1 MSSTTAGAQFGFAL
15 LGLIVVTNIA
25 KYPFLRVG
33 TRFTAVTG
41 MSLLEGFQQRN
52 PMYLRL
58 YLLVTL
64 ATGTVTIAAVSFIA
78 GVLLRNVPLL
88 SGFNPYGLSMAV
100 LVVSGVILML
110 GRYRAL
116 DRLSKLLVAMLTLL
130 TALAAA
136 TLLIRGPVGD
146 VTSSWLAADP
156 SPWTLANLG
165 FLIPLM
171 GWMPGPVEMCVW
183 PSLWMFSHAK
193 DTQHTASLAEAE
205 GDFNIGYGISLLTAF
220 LFVTLGAYTMYGSGE
235 GMLSGS
241 TLSFA
246 QKLIR
251 LYTEAMGGWAAWVII
266 PAAFAAAETLGR
278 RQATAFAN
286 RRKTIR
292 RPLDQRLPQHRHP
305 DGRARPGGG
314 LGVNT
319 NRRDAGGVLGLRA
332 EGVGQPR
339 EHDGG
344 HARVLAALRELCAG
358 RRLSRALQA
367 SDEDDSRRLAR
378 ELDARVHVGLPRL
391 ELLRLVVEGVAAA
404 VEVRGAAGHAVAR
417 DDKDGAAR
425 AELGDE
431 ARGRARHREDD
442 DARALIH
449 RRRRTAPP
457 LPRSDPHTL
466 TLSLTPTT
474 LCAGPSAGLKPSL
487 SPRIASRLN
496 LSEPYPLPPPLP
508 DPLKC
513 RQTL

>member
-110 GRYRAL
+110 GHYRAL

-266 PAAFAAAETLGR
+266 PAAFAAMFST
-278 RQATAFAN
+278 
-286 RRKTIR
+286 TITC
-292 RPLDQRLPQHRHP
+292 LDAYPRSIAAIQRLWTRGDANQAR
-305 DGRARPGGG
+305 DGVQTQRFTQWVIVHLLVA
-314 LGVNT
+314 V
-319 NRRDAGGVLGLRA
+319 
-332 EGVGQPR
+332 
-339 EHDGG
+339 
-344 HARVLAALRELCAG
+344 AALMW
-358 RRLSRALQA
+358 A
-367 SDEDDSRRLAR
+367 SSGGITVKDF
-378 ELDARVHVGLPRL
+378 VF
-391 ELLRLVVEGVAAA
+391 
-404 VEVRGAAGHAVAR
+404 GAM
-417 DDKDGAAR
+417 
-425 AELGDE
+425 
-431 ARGRARHREDD
+431 
-442 DARALIH
+442 
-449 RRRRTAPP
+449 T
-457 LPRSDPHTL
+457 
-466 TLSLTPTT
+466 
-474 LCAGPSAGLKPSL
+474 
-487 SPRIASRLN
+487 
-496 LSEPYPLPPPLP
+496 
-508 DPLKC
+508 
-513 RQTL
+513 